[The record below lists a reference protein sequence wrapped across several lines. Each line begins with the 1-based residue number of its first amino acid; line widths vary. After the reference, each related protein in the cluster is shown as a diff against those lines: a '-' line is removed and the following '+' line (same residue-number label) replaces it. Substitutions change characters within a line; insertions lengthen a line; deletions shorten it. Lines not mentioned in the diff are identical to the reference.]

1 MKHTAIG
8 SGDVSCFLFILS
20 ILALLRNRK
29 IYNNNDFYILAM
41 HFAGIMLLD
50 VETNIYIWECKF
62 GGVCFEVYRF

>member
-50 VETNIYIWECKF
+50 VETNIYNEAKYF
-62 GGVCFEVYRF
+62 SASLSPGY